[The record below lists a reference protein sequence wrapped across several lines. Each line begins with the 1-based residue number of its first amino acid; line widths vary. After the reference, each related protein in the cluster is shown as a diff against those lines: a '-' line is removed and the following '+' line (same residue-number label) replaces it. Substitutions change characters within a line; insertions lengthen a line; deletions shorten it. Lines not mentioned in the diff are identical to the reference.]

1 MIGRDY
7 FVRQAMTL
15 LRMARV
21 SNDPAVAA
29 SLVSKA
35 AELTS
40 RLDDGPGESG
50 HQIGPTESALNNGK
64 EAG

>member
-1 MIGRDY
+1 MIGKEY
-7 FVRQAMTL
+7 FARQAMTL

-21 SNDPAVAA
+21 SNDPTVAA

-40 RLDDGPGESG
+40 RLDDGPRESD

>member
-7 FVRQAMTL
+7 LVRQAMTL

-21 SNDPAVAA
+21 SNDPTVAA
-29 SLVSKA
+29 SLASKA

-40 RLDDGPGESG
+40 RLDDGPNESD
-50 HQIGPTESALNNGK
+50 HQIGPAESDPDNGK